1 MVIHDLNGC
10 INDNSIDVVFIG
22 LDDPKND
29 ISLPIYPNTV
39 FDKLTIEIHIKLN
52 HSIEMKVLNAVGQL
66 IYSKTETLLKE
77 IILDTIDL
85 SIAPSGIYLVEV
97 KTSENL
103 IRKKILVQKIE
114 TSEFSSDSIS
124 LIKILNYYLAAIS
137 SMPKLISLRM
147 RSSGLPG

>member
-1 MVIHDLNGC
+1 MNGC